1 MIIDEIKEQAKYTN
15 VLILSDMDGVVAEYG
30 TNEKKSILSNHLNFY
45 LNRRPIR
52 TIINAYKELSE
63 LENIT
68 IGIVSNCFYEEQKQ
82 DKLKWLEKHM
92 PFVNKDYVRIIK
104 LSEEKYDKESKDY
117 IKSKYIEKM
126 IKNKEVMVYFFED
139 DHGIIRCTHK
149 ALPNVYTAH
158 MSMLVR

>member
-30 TNEKKSILSNHLNFY
+30 TNEKKSILSNHPNFY

-52 TIINAYKELSE
+52 TIINTYKELSE

-139 DHGIIRCTHK
+139 DHGIIRSTHK